1 MFNPFRV
8 GTPGWHTI
16 PWVAPT
22 VIHIQPFQGWYAG
35 MAYNSVGCTH
45 GYSHSALIRVG
56 YICKPEG
63 LECQ

>member
-22 VIHIQPFQGWYAG
+22 VIHIQPLSGLGIFASLKGL
-35 MAYNSVGCTH
+35 NVNNH
-45 GYSHSALIRVG
+45 G
-56 YICKPEG
+56 
-63 LECQ
+63 